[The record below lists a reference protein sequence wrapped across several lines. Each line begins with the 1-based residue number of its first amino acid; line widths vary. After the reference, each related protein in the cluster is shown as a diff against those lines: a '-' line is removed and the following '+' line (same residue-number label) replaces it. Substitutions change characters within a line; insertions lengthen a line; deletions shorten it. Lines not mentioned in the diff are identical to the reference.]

1 MTFHT
6 ISVHSFHSPFNHI
19 IPPKVCLPH
28 NNSCSST
35 SLFVKKNA
43 LRKAS
48 FQDRRATQT
57 CFLLPTWAMGLSD
70 SVCVCCEAPF
80 YCACQGQ
87 DRERYVRN
95 SHVSYPHSSIGAA
108 ILLPIET
115 QKANFY
121 LSADA
126 GWLFLPHIVRQSQRQ
141 GDRSS

>member
-1 MTFHT
+1 MFLY
-6 ISVHSFHSPFNHI
+6 FPF
-19 IPPKVCLPH
+19 C
-28 NNSCSST
+28 
-35 SLFVKKNA
+35 KKKECTKES
-43 LRKAS
+43 RAS
-48 FQDRRATQT
+48 GQDRRATQT

-70 SVCVCCEAPF
+70 SVCVCREAPF

-141 GDRSS
+141 RERDTLEAAQDFEFQAIL